1 MRTREKDDVKPR
13 LAAKQRATIRG
24 LYPYTPVDD
33 YVPGIKTARGVGP
46 FTAVELAAIGAAL
59 NAIAIE
65 PEPVAKAREAL
76 LLAARKGLNPAT
88 LHHAALYRDAI
99 AKAEGR
105 TT

>member
-1 MRTREKDDVKPR
+1 VKPR
-13 LAAKQRATIRG
+13 PASRQRATIRC

-33 YVPGIKTARGVGP
+33 YVQGIHTAKGDGP
-46 FTAVELAAIGAAL
+46 FTAVELAAICATL

-76 LLAARKGLNPAT
+76 LLAARKGLNRAT

-105 TT
+105 SK